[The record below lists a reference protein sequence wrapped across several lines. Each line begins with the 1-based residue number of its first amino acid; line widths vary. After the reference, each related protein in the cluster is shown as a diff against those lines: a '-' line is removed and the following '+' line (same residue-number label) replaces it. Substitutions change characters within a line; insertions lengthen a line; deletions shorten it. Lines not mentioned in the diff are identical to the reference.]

1 MDTLEYL
8 VDYNQVAN
16 KVALRKEILFK
27 QIEENVEATILS
39 MKPSQTLSF
48 RIKDSMG
55 HIKNIPMAAEKRYAK
70 VLWNFLR
77 NKNYVE
83 DGEIYEIESEVTT
96 PILNQVEKT
105 TIAFYSSSETTTCI
119 ASAISE
125 AISTSRI
132 VRASVGSNVDEA
144 RKAIQKEV
152 ASKTANYVTSDV
164 KNKMVE
170 QTTDQIIAFLN
181 TSMMQK
187 IVHTVGACVTT
198 GAGKILVTKIA
209 VILSKSISAAAL
221 KTAVMSIVKKIGLT
235 TIAKTAIGKALA
247 VAFATIG
254 LSANAAIFAALI
266 PIIAL
271 VLIHEYKTFPKKLA
285 KKVPAQIVC
294 DLRNNFDTMNK
305 QIVRNIMSELS
316 KQIMQQQNDKK
327 RRESNKIRNNSKW
340 SLLKKLFI
348 LAIGVLILLLAF
360 ISFRNKTIHRLTK
373 NAKVEKIIQHPENNL
388 TSNVKNPTI
397 SHNKNIAVANPQK
410 STPKTTDTVIKVGT
424 IEGNHKNQKSMIPSN
439 FIFVSSG
446 KLTHLFVDYDEQ
458 VNPIYKNFSVNSF
471 YICKY
476 EVTQREYKA
485 IIGKNPSKYIGEELP
500 IHNIT
505 NAEALI
511 FCQKKSEKEGYDG
524 FYIIKGSKVF
534 LKQKGNG
541 YRLPTDH
548 EWAFAARKGN
558 EAKAY
563 KYAAGNNL
571 NDIAWYG
578 RNSNNRPHKIG
589 LKKPND
595 RGLYDMC
602 GNVSE
607 LAHIGRKE
615 IWSKGGS
622 YEEWPYDGH
631 VFHEDDARGY
641 SGGGI
646 NSKEKDPTAGIRLV
660 FIPKGMEPSFYL

>member
-55 HIKNIPMAAEKRYAK
+55 HIKNIPMAADKRYAK
-70 VLWNFLR
+70 VLWYFLR

-83 DGEIYEIESEVTT
+83 DGEFYEIESEVTI
-96 PILNQVEKT
+96 PILNQIEKS
-105 TIAFYSSSETTTCI
+105 TIAFYCSSETTNSI

-132 VRASVGSNVDEA
+132 VHASVGSNVDEA

-152 ASKTANYVTSDV
+152 ASKIANYVTSDV
-164 KNKMVE
+164 KSKMVE
-170 QTTDQIIAFLN
+170 QTTDQIIAFLH

-187 IVHTVGACVTT
+187 IVHTVGTCVTT
-198 GAGKILVTKIA
+198 GASKILVTKIA

-271 VLIHEYKTFPKKLA
+271 VLIHEYNTFPKKLA

-294 DLRNNFDTMNK
+294 DLKKNFGTMNE
-305 QIVRNIMSELS
+305 QIVRSIMSELS
-316 KQIMQQQNDKK
+316 KQIIQQQNDK
-327 RRESNKIRNNSKW
+327 IRNKSKW

-348 LAIGVLILLLAF
+348 LAIGALILLLTF
-360 ISFRNKTIHRLTK
+360 IFYKNRTIYRLTK
-373 NAKVEKIIQHPENNL
+373 NAKVEKIIQLPENNL

-397 SHNKNIAVANPQK
+397 SHNKNIAISNPQK
-410 STPKTTDTVIKVGT
+410 STPKTADTVINVET
-424 IEGNHKNQKSMIPSN
+424 LEGNHNNQKSIIPSN

-548 EWAFAARKGN
+548 EWAFAARKGH

-589 LKKPND
+589 LKRPND

-646 NSKEKDPTAGIRLV
+646 NSKVKDPTAGIRLV